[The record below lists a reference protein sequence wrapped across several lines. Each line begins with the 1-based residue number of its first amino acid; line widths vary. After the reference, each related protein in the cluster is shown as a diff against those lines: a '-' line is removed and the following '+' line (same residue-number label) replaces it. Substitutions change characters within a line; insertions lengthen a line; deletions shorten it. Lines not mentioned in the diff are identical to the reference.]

1 MKPTELIWLANG
13 VIKRLNQHKPT
24 RGGTAEEA
32 DDPGEAQN
40 AFIGL
45 FGNVEYIWIN
55 RYQLFQ
61 SVKYLGGVNRFTGRI
76 SGYQIVCGCGMNHK
90 EQKNRSN

>member
-45 FGNVEYIWIN
+45 FGIMLNTYG
-55 RYQLFQ
+55 
-61 SVKYLGGVNRFTGRI
+61 S
-76 SGYQIVCGCGMNHK
+76 IVVSYFKVLNILVV
-90 EQKNRSN
+90 